1 MQKRYIPNLLSVVR
15 ICLVPLFAGIFFL
28 EYPKHVAVALVV
40 FFLAGATDVLDGW
53 LARRNGWVSNLGK
66 VLDPL
71 ADKLMQCTVLICF
84 YIKEI
89 IPVWLM
95 LLYVGKELLVL
106 AGSLFVFRRKKVVVK
121 SNFFGKLAVCVFYAS
136 IAALVLINRFAEAAT
151 AAAVTPAI
159 CVIMLCF
166 ALLALVQYF
175 RLYIRAKSENPTPKP
190 QKAR

>member
-15 ICLVPLFAGIFFL
+15 ICLVPLFAYIFFL
-28 EYPKHVAVALVV
+28 DYPQNVAAAVLI

-89 IPVWLM
+89 IPIWLM

-106 AGSLFVFRRKKVVVK
+106 AGSLFVFRRKKVDVK

-136 IAALVLINRFAEAAT
+136 IGALILLNQFASEEAA
-151 AAAVTPAI
+151 AAATPVI
-159 CVIMLCF
+159 CVVMLCF

-175 RLYIRAKSENPTPKP
+175 RLYIRAKSESSNPQP
-190 QKAR
+190 QEVR

>member
-15 ICLVPLFAGIFFL
+15 LCLVPLFACVFFFD
-28 EYPKHVAVALVV
+28 YPRHVPTSVLI
-40 FFLAGATDVLDGW
+40 FFLAGATDVADGW

-71 ADKLMQCTVLICF
+71 ADKSMQCTVLICF
-84 YIKEI
+84 YIMQI
-89 IPVWLM
+89 IPLWLM
-95 LLYVGKELLVL
+95 LLYIGKELLVL

-136 IAALVLINRFAEAAT
+136 IGALVLVKRFASPAT
-151 AAAVTPAI
+151 ASAVTQII
-159 CVIMLCF
+159 CIVMLCF

-175 RLYIRAKSENPTPKP
+175 RQYIRAKSDRFKS
-190 QKAR
+190 QKER

>member
-15 ICLVPLFAGIFFL
+15 LCLVPLFAYIFFL
-28 EYPKHVAVALVV
+28 DYPQHVAAAILI

-53 LARRNGWVSNLGK
+53 IARRNGWVSNLGK

-89 IPVWLM
+89 IPIWLM

-106 AGSLFVFRRKKVVVK
+106 AGSLFVFRRQKVVVK
-121 SNFFGKLAVCVFYAS
+121 SNFFGKMAVCVFYAS
-136 IAALVLINRFAEAAT
+136 IGVLPPRRRSSASSCCALRCWRWYSISACISGQK
-151 AAAVTPAI
+151 VT
-159 CVIMLCF
+159 
-166 ALLALVQYF
+166 
-175 RLYIRAKSENPTPKP
+175 NPSPKV
-190 QKAR
+190 R

>member
-15 ICLVPLFAGIFFL
+15 ICLVPLFAYIFFL
-28 EYPKHVAVALVV
+28 DYPQNVAAAVLI
-40 FFLAGATDVLDGW
+40 FFFAGATDVLDGW

-89 IPVWLM
+89 IPIWLM

-106 AGSLFVFRRKKVVVK
+106 AGSLFVFRRRKVVVK

-136 IAALVLINRFAEAAT
+136 IGALILLNQFASEEAA
-151 AAAVTPAI
+151 AAATPVI
-159 CVIMLCF
+159 CVVMLCF
-166 ALLALVQYF
+166 ALMALVQYF
-175 RLYIRAKSENPTPKP
+175 RLYIRAKSESSNPQP
-190 QKAR
+190 QEVR